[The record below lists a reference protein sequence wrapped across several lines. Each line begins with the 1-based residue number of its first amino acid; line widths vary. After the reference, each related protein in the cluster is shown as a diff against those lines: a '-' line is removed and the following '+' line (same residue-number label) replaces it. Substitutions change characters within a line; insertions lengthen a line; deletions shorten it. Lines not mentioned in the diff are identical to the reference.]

1 VLVCCV
7 FLNGGRVFRKS
18 LKMNITIPITNAI
31 MKNVNVKKDNRA
43 KPIIIQ
49 MASVTLFQKVIF
61 VD

>member
-1 VLVCCV
+1 
-7 FLNGGRVFRKS
+7 
-18 LKMNITIPITNAI
+18 MNITIPITNAI

-49 MASVTLFQKVIF
+49 RASVTLFQKVIF